1 MKNPRDHSRG
11 LLLKASSDLYSAEDI
26 LTGGRAYDMACFHAQ
41 QAVEKS
47 LKALLASADEEYP
60 LRHDLGELLETVK
73 TRFPDLNL
81 PIEEIMG
88 LAPYA
93 VEVRYDDEFFPS
105 HEDAQKALETARII
119 HRTVTQQVLNPTPK
133 PPPTPKGFWS
143 NLFSGGK

>member
-105 HEDAQKALETARII
+105 HEDAWAVREKDFILRVAISESGETNWRRVANSAPAR
-119 HRTVTQQVLNPTPK
+119 VA
-133 PPPTPKGFWS
+133 
-143 NLFSGGK
+143 